1 MNLPR
6 LQGAGT
12 SEGAHGSQRFV
23 VTRSFYFPVEVPDC
37 RGSKAHCG
45 VKGDDEVTRLAEL
58 PEQVDPATIRQRG
71 ATGAALLTIRSAA
84 GQLVAFGGTLVLTHM
99 LTPRD
104 FGVVA
109 FGLTVLTIGNFLS
122 DGGLGVSLIRKAG
135 NPTVDELRTLLG
147 FQLVVGMAIVV
158 LVALVGSQAGTTGE
172 VTAVMTCSLPLLAF
186 RAPHAIALERRLDY
200 RAIASIEFSESV
212 AYYVWAIAAVW
223 AGWGV
228 WGLASAVLVRALAGT
243 ILMVLAS
250 PLGAIAPRIEL
261 GTLRSML
268 AFGVG
273 YQSVGFAGLARSQ
286 GVNLVVVGIGGEQL
300 LGYWT
305 IANQLMQV
313 PFWLFH
319 ALWRVSYPT
328 MARLRAHVEE
338 TSRIIE
344 RFARIGA
351 LTAGAALVP
360 LAASAHYLVPALFGA
375 HWAASAEPI
384 PWATAG
390 LIVSGPISVASAG
403 YLYAEGD
410 VRTPLKAT
418 LINGAIWIGVTAALL
433 GPVGISA
440 VGIGWMLASW
450 AEASI
455 FARALYRRARL
466 SIPRIIAVPVL
477 IAFASTLVG
486 LALRSPF
493 SSQLVGG
500 LMVAAVA
507 SLIYV
512 GLSYALN
519 RRDLFSF
526 IRLLRRVAWARP
538 GEPQPTTRQGPLT
551 ASSPEVQDGGIVESP
566 LFLVGSER
574 SGTTLL
580 RLMLDHHPQIAF
592 EKEID
597 FVVTEISDVGEL
609 PPLESYVEWIVA
621 APGADGVVVDRS
633 LPGYPELVNDFL
645 LQKKA
650 SSGAKPYVGAT
661 VHRNF
666 DRLRFLWPDARYIHL
681 VRDPRDVARS
691 VVQKGWAGNLYQG
704 AEFWLKAETCWE
716 ALVTHLPE
724 DRFIELRYEDLILR
738 TREVLD
744 EVCQFVG
751 VEYSEAMLD
760 YERDAPQYPQ
770 PDPRLVGQWKTKLS
784 RAEIGLVELRT
795 SPTMESRGYA
805 RSGHP
810 LPRVGPARHH
820 SLLLA
825 ARLRA
830 FGARVGMYGP
840 SVVAMDVAGRRLR
853 LKRLARHA
861 QMRINAVQQGLIEQ
875 ERLGLRSPSV
885 NIKPT
890 AARSEHQARTRLHLS
905 HSDPGAERSGSR
917 GS

>member
-1 MNLPR
+1 M
-6 LQGAGT
+6 
-12 SEGAHGSQRFV
+12 
-23 VTRSFYFPVEVPDC
+23 
-37 RGSKAHCG
+37 
-45 VKGDDEVTRLAEL
+45 TRLAEL
-58 PEQVDPATIRQRG
+58 PEKVDPATIRQRG

-99 LTPRD
+99 LTPRE

-147 FQLVVGMAIVV
+147 FQLVVGIAIV
-158 LVALVGSQAGTTGE
+158 LCVALVGSQTGTTGE
-172 VTAVMTCSLPLLAF
+172 VTAVMTCSLPLLAL
-186 RAPHAIALERRLDY
+186 RAPHAIVLERRLDY
-200 RAIASIEFSESV
+200 RAIASIEFAESV

-228 WGLASAVLVRALAGT
+228 WGLASAVLVRALAGS
-243 ILMVLAS
+243 ILMALAS

-273 YQSVGFAGLARSQ
+273 YQSVGFAALARSQ
-286 GVNLVVVGIGGEQL
+286 GVNLVVVGVGGEQL

-328 MARLRAHVEE
+328 MARLRAHVGE

-384 PWATAG
+384 PWASAG

-450 AEASI
+450 VEASI
-455 FARALYRRARL
+455 FAQALSRRVHLAL
-466 SIPRIIAVPVL
+466 PRIIAVPVL

-486 LALRSPF
+486 LALQLPF
-493 SSQLVGG
+493 SSQIVGG
-500 LMVAAVA
+500 LILAVVA
-507 SLIYV
+507 SLAYV
-512 GLSYALN
+512 GLSYTFN
-519 RRDLFSF
+519 RRDLLSF
-526 IRLLRRVAWARP
+526 IRLLRRVVWARP
-538 GEPQPTTRQGPLT
+538 APLHRSTQEDRMT
-551 ASSPEVQDGGIVESP
+551 ASRLEVQGDGIIESP

-592 EKEID
+592 EKEFD
-597 FVVTEISDVGEL
+597 FVVTEVSDAGEL
-609 PPLESYVEWIVA
+609 PSLESYLEWIVA

-650 SSGAKPYVGAT
+650 TSGAKPYVGAT

-666 DRLRFLWPDARYIHL
+666 DRLRFLWPGARYIHL

-704 AEFWLKAETCWE
+704 AEFWINAEMCWE
-716 ALVTHLPE
+716 VLVTHLSK
-724 DRFIELRYEDLILR
+724 DQFIELRYEDLILR

-744 EVCQFVG
+744 EVCRFVG
-751 VEYSEAMLD
+751 VEYSEGMLD

-784 RAEIGLVELRT
+784 PADIGLVELRT

-810 LPRVGPARHH
+810 HPRVGPARHH

-830 FGARVGMYGP
+830 FGARVGTFGP

-853 LKRLARHA
+853 LKRLARNA
-861 QMRINAVQQGLIEQ
+861 QLRINAVQQGLIEQ

-885 NIKPT
+885 NIKPV
-890 AARSEHQARTRLHLS
+890 AARSERHARTRLRLS

>member
-1 MNLPR
+1 
-6 LQGAGT
+6 
-12 SEGAHGSQRFV
+12 
-23 VTRSFYFPVEVPDC
+23 
-37 RGSKAHCG
+37 
-45 VKGDDEVTRLAEL
+45 VTRLTEL
-58 PEQVDPATIRQRG
+58 PEQADPATIRKRG
-71 ATGAALLTIRSAA
+71 ATGAALLTIRAAA

-99 LTPRD
+99 LTPRE

-135 NPTVDELRTLLG
+135 SPTVDELRTLLG
-147 FQLVVGMAIVV
+147 FQLVVGLAIVFV
-158 LVALVGSQAGTTGE
+158 VALVGSQLGTTGQ

-186 RAPHAIALERRLDY
+186 RAPYAIALERRLDY
-200 RAIASIEFSESV
+200 GAIASIEFAESV

-243 ILMVLAS
+243 ILMATAS

-273 YQSVGFAGLARSQ
+273 YQSVGFAALARSQ
-286 GVNLVVVGIGGEQL
+286 GVNLVVVAIGGEQL

-313 PFWLFH
+313 PFWLFS

-328 MARLRAHVEE
+328 MARLRAHVAE

-384 PWATAG
+384 PWASAG

-418 LINGAIWIGVTAALL
+418 LLNGAIWIGFTAALL
-433 GPVGISA
+433 GPLGISA

-455 FARALYRRARL
+455 FTRALSRRTHL
-466 SIPRIIAVPVL
+466 SLPRIIAVPVL

-486 LALRSPF
+486 LAVRSPF
-493 SSQLVGG
+493 SSQLAAG
-500 LMVAAVA
+500 LLLAAVA
-507 SLIYV
+507 SLTYV
-512 GLSYALN
+512 GLSYTFN
-519 RRDLFSF
+519 RRDLLSF
-526 IRLLRRVAWARP
+526 VALLRRVMWARP
-538 GEPQPTTRQGPLT
+538 TELDPATREGRVT
-551 ASSPEVQDGGIVESP
+551 ASRLEVQDNGMVETP

-597 FVVTEISDVGEL
+597 FVVTEVSDAGEL
-609 PPLESYVEWIVA
+609 PSLESYVEWIA
-621 APGADGVVVDRS
+621 TAPGADAVAVDRS

-645 LQKKA
+645 LQKQA
-650 SSGAKPYVGAT
+650 ASGAKPHVGAT

-666 DRLRFLWPDARYIHL
+666 DRLRFLWPNARYIHL

-691 VVQKGWAGNLYQG
+691 VVQKGWAGNPYQG
-704 AEFWLKAETCWE
+704 AEFWVNAEACWD
-716 ALVTHLPE
+716 ALITHLSG
-724 DRFIELRYEDLILR
+724 DQFIEVSYEDLILR

-744 EVCQFVG
+744 EVCRFIG
-751 VEYSEAMLD
+751 VDYSEAMLD

-770 PDPRLVGQWKTKLS
+770 PDPRLVGQWRTKLS
-784 RAEIGLVELRT
+784 PADVGLVEVRT

-810 LPRVGPARHH
+810 QPRVGPARHH

-825 ARLRA
+825 ARLRE
-830 FGARVGMYGP
+830 FGARVGTFGP
-840 SVVAMDVAGRRLR
+840 RVVAMDVAGRRLG
-853 LKRLARHA
+853 LKRVARNA
-861 QMRINAVQQGLIEQ
+861 QIRINLVQQGLIEQ

-885 NIKPT
+885 NMEPVGV
-890 AARSEHQARTRLHLS
+890 
-905 HSDPGAERSGSR
+905 GAERPGLRDS
-917 GS
+917 